1 MQNIAVLLGRPEV
14 LGTIYIILGIT
25 LFFHHH

>member
-1 MQNIAVLLGRPEV
+1 METIAVLLARPEF

-25 LFFHHH
+25 LFFHH